1 MKTNTIFR
9 LNFIIYSIFLLTLF
23 SCQDDLT
30 QDGDEVSEDEA
41 IEITANYVEGIVR
54 VKLNK
59 EKTTSFSVSL
69 KSAKLSSNISSL
81 DTILNSIGAISF
93 KRTFPYSGK
102 YEARSKALGLHL
114 WYDIT
119 YDTTAVSL
127 SNAIGKFENLS
138 AIDIT
143 EPIKKIKNKSSV
155 IKKLEPIPLSTTLKS
170 TTATSYPFNDPFLS
184 NQWNFY
190 NDGTVTDAISGCDIN
205 LFNAWLKQTGSE
217 DVIVAIIDGGID
229 IDHEDL
235 INNIWV
241 NSDENAGSDDT
252 DDDNNGYIDDLNGYN
267 FVESSGTIV
276 AENHGT
282 HVAGV
287 IGAENGNGIGVC
299 GIAGGNADH
308 AGVRLMSC
316 QVFETDENGDE
327 ISAKNFAE
335 AIKYAA
341 DNGAVICQ
349 NSWGYDDASY
359 LPSSMKEAIDY
370 FITYAG
376 IDETGAQ
383 VGPMNGGV
391 VIFAAGNESSST
403 NSYPAMYSE
412 VVSVASTGADYIF
425 SYYSNFGSWV
435 DITAPGGTDTDDTY
449 YDNYIGSTVTDNEY
463 AYMIGT
469 SMACPH
475 VSGVAALIVSEFGGD
490 GFTPEMLKAR
500 LYRGVVDL
508 DVYNSTF
515 TGEMGRGLINAAATL
530 ADYDSSPPDAVTDL
544 TASVVSNKA
553 SLTWT
558 ITEDADD
565 VKPTGY
571 KIYYSTSPISE
582 DDIEKESAS
591 LSTSTALVGLAS
603 VGESMITTIENLNY
617 TTTYYFAVE
626 GYDILGSYA
635 GISNVISVT
644 TESNHPPVITSNE
657 NSFNLLSHETVTF
670 IVSISDPDGDSYTW
684 SYTDK
689 NGGSSAE
696 ETDSEIEVTINALSV
711 DPETYEAVLTVED
724 QYGASADYTIS
735 YTVQENH
742 SPEVLAVI
750 ENIYIGDISTS
761 YTLDLQEYFSD
772 EDGETLEY
780 SLNYSSSYLD
790 ASVSDE
796 TLTINPQSNGLSSF
810 TITASDARGKTA
822 AITFQVMVR
831 NNEQAIDIYPNP
843 VTEKVYFRMGEDI
856 DGDLKIEIYND
867 NGVKVKDITTYIAT
881 FSPASADLSDL
892 TSGQYLLKI
901 TYNNQE
907 FERNI
912 VKL

>member
-1 MKTNTIFR
+1 MKT
-9 LNFIIYSIFLLTLF
+9 YSIFRFNFILYSIFVLTLF
-23 SCQDDLT
+23 SCQHDLVP
-30 QDGDEVSEDEA
+30 DETAEDEPT
-41 IEITANYVEGIVR
+41 EITANSVEGIVR
-54 VKLNK
+54 VKLNE
-59 EKTTSFSVSL
+59 EKTTSLSVSL

-102 YEARSKALGLHL
+102 YEARTKALGMHL

-119 YDTTAVSL
+119 YDTTAISL
-127 SNAIGKFENLS
+127 NNAIGKFENLS
-138 AIDIT
+138 EIDIT
-143 EPIKKIKNKSSV
+143 EPIQKIKNKGAV
-155 IKKLEPIPLSTTLKS
+155 IKKRGPIPFSTTLKS
-170 TTATSYPFNDPFLS
+170 KAATTSYPFNDAFLS
-184 NQWNFY
+184 RQWNFY

-205 LFNAWLKQTGSE
+205 LFDAWLKQTGSE
-217 DVIVAIIDGGID
+217 KVIVAVIDGGID

-235 INNIWV
+235 VNNVWV
-241 NSDENAGSDDT
+241 NNGENAGSSNT
-252 DDDNNGYIDDLNGYN
+252 DDDNNGYKDDLNGYN

-276 AENHGT
+276 AEDHGT
-282 HVAGV
+282 HVAGI

-316 QVFETDENGDE
+316 QVFETDANGDE
-327 ISAKNFAE
+327 ISAGNFAE

-349 NSWGYDDASY
+349 NSWGYDNVSY
-359 LPSSMKEAIDY
+359 LPNSMKEAIDY
-370 FITYAG
+370 FIQYAG

-391 VIFAAGNESSST
+391 VIFAAGNESVST

-412 VVSVASTGADYIF
+412 VVSVASTGADYIM
-425 SYYSNFGSWV
+425 SYYSNFGSWI

-475 VSGVAALIVSEFGGD
+475 VSGVAALIVSEYGGD

-500 LYRGVVDL
+500 LYRGAVDL
-508 DVYNSTF
+508 DDYNPTYA
-515 TGEMGRGLINAAATL
+515 GKMGSGLINAAAAL
-530 ADYDSSPPDAVTDL
+530 ADYNRTPPEAVTDL
-544 TASVVSNKA
+544 TAGVVSNKA

-571 KIYYSTSPISE
+571 KIYYSTSPVSE
-582 DDIEKESAS
+582 DDIKTNSAS
-591 LSTSTALVGLAS
+591 LSTSTALVGLS
-603 VGESMITTIENLNY
+603 GVGESMTTTIENLNY
-617 TTTYYFAVE
+617 TTTYYFAVA

-635 GISNVISVT
+635 DISNVVSLT
-644 TESNHPPVITSNE
+644 TEPNHSPVITSDE

-670 IVSISDPDGDSYTW
+670 TVNISEPDGDSYTW
-684 SYTDK
+684 NYTDK

-696 ETDSEIEVTINALSV
+696 ENSSEIAVTINALSV
-711 DPETYEAVLTVED
+711 DPGTYEAAFTAED
-724 QYGASADYTIS
+724 QYGAAADYTIR

-742 SPEVLAVI
+742 SPVVFEAI
-750 ENIYIGDISTS
+750 ENIYIGNLNTS
-761 YTLDLQEYFSD
+761 YTLNLQEYFRD
-772 EDGETLEY
+772 EDGEDLEY
-780 SLNYSSSYLD
+780 SLNYSSSYLN
-790 ASVSDE
+790 ASLSDE
-796 TLTINPQSNGLSSF
+796 TVTIVPQSNGLSSF
-810 TITASDARGKTA
+810 TITASDARGETA
-822 AITFQVMVR
+822 STTFQVMVR
-831 NNEQAIDIYPNP
+831 NNDQAIEIYPNP
-843 VTEKVYFRMGEDI
+843 VSDVVYFRMGEDI
-856 DGDLKIEIYND
+856 DGDLEIEIYND
-867 NGVKVKDITTYIAT
+867 SGVKVKDITTPVST
-881 FSPASADLSDL
+881 FSPASTNLSDL
-892 TSGQYLLKI
+892 ASGQYLLKI